1 MAILKGNL
9 HAHSTF
15 SDGRFPVEEVVARY
29 RDLGYDFLAITDHD
43 DLIQPDYWLN
53 LPSSDDRMIILPGV
67 ELDYRPLSQHVGKV
81 TGDRETLHILNHPAR
96 YSLTVEQTL
105 RRIRHISREWFPI
118 HAVEMT
124 DTGVYQPEYD
134 VDAIGLP
141 KVATDDS
148 HSDDHIG
155 RAWVEVNAARNPD
168 AILRA
173 IKAGDFVV
181 GFGSRGVVRPSPR
194 PRAGGPDA
202 LGTPLRR

>member
-81 TGDRETLHILNHPAR
+81 TGDRETLYVLNHPAR
-96 YSLTVEQTL
+96 YFLTVEEIL
-105 RRIRHISREWFPI
+105 HRIDVISNAGLPI
-118 HAVEMT
+118 HAIEIT
-124 DTGVYQPEYD
+124 DTGVYQAQHD
-134 VDAIGLP
+134 VERIRLP
-141 KVATDDS
+141 KIATDDS
-148 HSDDHIG
+148 HLDAEFG
-155 RAWVEVNAARNPD
+155 RAWIEVESAHSVD

-173 IKAGDFVV
+173 IKGGDFRL
-181 GFGSRGVVRPSPR
+181 GFSAEPPPPRGRGFNLLDLS
-194 PRAGGPDA
+194 
-202 LGTPLRR
+202 